1 MPRDAFIEKLEQLAR
16 SSGDTDALEA
26 EILAMFDAEQNRSEL
41 FSKIVTDVAMAL
53 GQDVGETTHDL
64 GEKVKALQADQ
75 DRRTSRNVVISPRDK
90 IHCAA
95 IRLNDG
101 SIFTGKRHRQA
112 LDAAHAIEPDRLLVN
127 RAEHGFVTEE
137 GQFLNRMDAM
147 DLVLRTGQVQEEDL
161 CNPRY
166 GLFSEDLY

>member
-16 SSGDTDALEA
+16 SSGEDADALES

-41 FSKIVTDVAMAL
+41 FSKIVTDVAKAL
-53 GQDVGETTHDL
+53 GQDVGNTTHDL
-64 GEKVKALQADQ
+64 GEKVKAL
-75 DRRTSRNVVISPRDK
+75 RVPTVK
-90 IHCAA
+90 CAA

-101 SIFTGKRHRQA
+101 RIFTGKRHRQA